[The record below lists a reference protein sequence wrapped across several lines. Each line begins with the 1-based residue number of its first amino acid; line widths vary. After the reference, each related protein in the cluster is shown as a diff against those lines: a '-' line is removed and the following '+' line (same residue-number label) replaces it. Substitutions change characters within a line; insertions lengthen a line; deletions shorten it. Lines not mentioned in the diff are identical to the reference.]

1 MTIRR
6 TVRVLVVEDSPTDQY
21 LIRRAL
27 ERCQEIDFDIEVLTS
42 TKGLS
47 RLLDT
52 IEVDLMLLDYD
63 LPGQSGLE
71 FLRGLP
77 VGQELPPIIML
88 TGSGDELVAKE
99 AILAGAYDYFL
110 KARIE
115 PEALGTA
122 ISECLKKATREKAA
136 RRQKLETERLA
147 VIDALT
153 DLYNRRY
160 LADAVRRECGRVGR
174 YGGTLSCLMI
184 DIDGFKQYND
194 LYGHLQGDAILRQ
207 VASLISGSIRD
218 CDIAARFGGDE
229 FCVVLTETNH
239 EGALHL
245 AERLRTS
252 IAEQCLV
259 AGGRALPVTASI
271 GVLTTAGQPIPYPES
286 IIEGADTALR
296 RAKTAGK
303 NQVHATCTGVDRDIV
318 RT

>member
-1 MTIRR
+1 MAIRR

-229 FCVVLTETNH
+229 FCLVLTETNH

-252 IAEQCLV
+252 IAEQFLV
-259 AGGRALPVTASI
+259 TGRRVPVTASI
-271 GVLTTAGQPIPYPES
+271 GVFTTTGPFPYPES
-286 IIEGADTALR
+286 IIKGADNALR
-296 RAKTAGK
+296 RAKMAGK
-303 NQVHATCTGVDRDIV
+303 NQVHAISPASV
-318 RT
+318 

>member
-194 LYGHLQGDAILRQ
+194 VHGHLRGDAILRQ
-207 VASLISGSIRD
+207 VATLIASSVRD
-218 CDIAARFGGDE
+218 CDIAARYGGDE
-229 FCVVLTETNH
+229 FCVALTETDH
-239 EGALHL
+239 QGASNL
-245 AERLRTS
+245 AKRLRLS
-252 IAEQCLV
+252 IVENCLM
-259 AGGRALPVTASI
+259 AGGNAPAVTASI
-271 GVLTTAGQPIPYPES
+271 GVFTTTGQPSPYPES
-286 IIEGADTALR
+286 LIDGADGALR
-296 RAKTAGK
+296 RAKCAGK
-303 NQVHATCTGVDRDIV
+303 NRVHAISISVS
-318 RT
+318 